1 MIVAIDGPAGAGK
14 STIAQAVAREL
25 GLQLIDTGAMYRT
38 VAYLAL
44 QRGVSLEDA
53 SALAE
58 VARGLDFSF
67 ELVGNENRA
76 TCNGV
81 ALGTEIRSEE
91 VSRAS
96 SVVSQYPAVREALVA
111 LQRKMGER
119 QDSVMEGR
127 DIGTVVFP
135 DAQVKVFLTAS
146 PQERARRRVEQLR
159 ERGSQANYEQILSD
173 IVARDERDSTRAA
186 APLVAA
192 PDAVQIDSTAH
203 TIDEVV
209 SQIVG
214 LARR

>member
-38 VAYLAL
+38 VAYQAL